1 MEFTF
6 LTLKKMISFLYNK
19 MMTYQISKLK
29 DCNVK
34 NASSKQIL
42 DKWHDYFKKQKLPES
57 SISYCACYNC
67 GEIYDLGNPEEDCV
81 VCLEPTVIKKYED
94 QSLEEFRETL
104 KLKKII
110 YL

>member
-42 DKWHDYFKKQKLPES
+42 DQM
-57 SISYCACYNC
+57 A
-67 GEIYDLGNPEEDCV
+67 
-81 VCLEPTVIKKYED
+81 
-94 QSLEEFRETL
+94 
-104 KLKKII
+104 
-110 YL
+110 